1 MRNFIVFVFVLIS
14 GCATPTG
21 IEERRALVSDP
32 EWPSIQARV
41 KDAVVK
47 REGLL
52 GWETA
57 GYTPVARRGSAWIVV
72 ASANYPLNTLGH
84 NIDIEIS
91 TDGTILRYE
100 RRWEKRQ

>member
-1 MRNFIVFVFVLIS
+1 MRNIIVLAIALIS

-21 IEERRALVSDP
+21 VEERRALVSDP

-41 KDAVVK
+41 KDEVIM

-57 GYTPVARRGSAWIVV
+57 GYTPVTRRENAWVVV

-84 NIDIEIS
+84 NIDIEIAS
-91 TDGTILRYE
+91 DGTILRYE
-100 RRWEKRQ
+100 RRWEKRR